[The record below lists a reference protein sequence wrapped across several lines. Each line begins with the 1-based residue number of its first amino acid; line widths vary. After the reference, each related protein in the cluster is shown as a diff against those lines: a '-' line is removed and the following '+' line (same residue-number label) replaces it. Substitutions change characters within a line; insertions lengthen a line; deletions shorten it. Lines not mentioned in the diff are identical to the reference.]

1 MDASLPCA
9 DSQSQPALT
18 DSQTLDFDSVVHS
31 PTVDKLS
38 AQEPGTET
46 AHCLSDTTD
55 KSTLHVSAD
64 PHSLK
69 ALSSIQNV
77 SEQFSL
83 SSEASPTDDNFRVQR
98 CLSQSGRKSPL
109 IPQLCQDLILPQ
121 PESASSPLMEGHT
134 PPESF
139 GAVSLTLEGLMELSV
154 TVPYSSPSFSSENK
168 PPLLRSLSPQSDSSD
183 SDTAVAPL
191 SDLYIFESD
200 TQDFILSPSIA
211 PGEIKCSEYQ
221 PLSQTSGEQVNH
233 NCDKHVLMCDSSD
246 VTGCHHSSCEEQST
260 ENNEPD
266 VSEHLGLRTPAVNAC
281 EAYFMS
287 LNDERQRKAEVTGA
301 TPPRGNSP
309 MEVWQDAHQYLAG
322 DDTEDRD
329 VLDKMH
335 HSVIQEALAPASHLS
350 CSPRET
356 QVSHYNP
363 EGSKGIGWTGDDT
376 KGWGPPIERWS
387 SVDSW
392 ASALSDWTGIIAA
405 PSEDFTSAFSEI
417 GAEIDALTQALSEV
431 NTHTEAETVKE
442 GHNLETTA
450 KAQMGVQDQP
460 LSTQNISESSI
471 HSGQG
476 CLSLCLDSTGLE
488 PHHTEGAESLCDPT
502 PTTQGDKCSPSR
514 GAPGTMVAFSGENT
528 ADATVVTLM
537 SGSTSAD
544 LDLSPFDE
552 CAESQDTESFIS
564 DEKTPVVLSIIEDT
578 DLDPPTDLITKE
590 PIGDRLCEVTDEHR
604 LVQLG
609 SVAEPE
615 AKLSCGRFEVNRD
628 ENKSI
633 TDCSVLTP
641 DALTD
646 SNVPGGDTQPSLHF
660 NADNR
665 VSIDTL
671 PDLDRARQVEAQ
683 RASPTFI
690 MPLAPVSIGPSLNCR
705 TSSSL
710 EGDQIC
716 LKGSLNNNSCNQVR
730 QSALLPTS
738 DGITNKASLEG
749 GEELIHEKQ
758 NTTKTAERSSPEGL
772 QGLKTSDTVDSFFSR
787 KTIFEEIDDFN
798 RELENFIPIPAENF
812 FISKEKHIACITLD
826 IYDPFVSKPVKPKA
840 IKSEKVDLTHKKTEK
855 MPHKTHKNTSEG
867 KTRSKKDKSSG
878 HHHFTQPSKKQ
889 ESKCHRVSAQQTSNQ
904 QDTHPTIG
912 ENHSSENS
920 QSGLEAKEATLV
932 IEAGVVTE
940 KATSKPHGKKKKKHG
955 QNTAPGE
962 PLAEVEN
969 GAKSK
974 TAKGRIELFES
985 KLGAKAG
992 KAQKESEQPDVAE
1005 IKSQQQSEAKASEG
1019 EEPPHPTDS
1028 KGHQPKN
1035 FTSPLND
1042 DVVKRRRL
1050 SEDKFGKIVSILESK
1065 LPKSDVSAKG
1075 KEAELK
1081 TDVGGT
1087 RKKAY
1092 SEVVKQ
1098 RIPPKEEP
1106 KVVKPIQAVAV
1117 SGDPQSLC
1125 LWCQFAAV
1133 TSAYTVTWSREGT
1146 VLAEMKRSAGDESR
1160 VSLTISNASHKDLGK
1175 YLCQLSSLHGSVSLD
1190 YLLTYEVLS
1199 EIVIPLAP
1207 KTVSSD
1213 PVEVSSEEE
1222 DAHFSRLLFKDDFLS
1237 DQYFGDSHPISMI
1250 TEKEHF
1256 GEGMHRRAFR
1266 TKLHAGQI
1274 PLLLPGHSCVLK
1286 VHNAISYGTK
1296 NNEELVQKN
1305 FTLAVEECQVQNT
1318 AREYIKAY
1326 TAAAQSTE
1334 AFGDIPEIIPI
1345 YLIHRPSN
1353 DIPYATLE
1361 EELIGDFVKYSVK
1374 DGKEINLMRR
1384 DSEAGQKCCAFQHW
1398 VYQKTDGNLLVTDMQ
1413 GVGMKL
1419 TDVGIATCKK
1429 GYKGFKGN
1437 CGTSFIDQFKAL
1449 HLCNVYCEMLGL
1461 KSLQPKAKKPA
1472 SAPKPKSQSST
1483 APKKKTFGPVV
1494 KGKS

>member
-18 DSQTLDFDSVVHS
+18 DSQTLDFDSVMHS

-69 ALSSIQNV
+69 SLSSIQNV

-121 PESASSPLMEGHT
+121 PESASSPLMERHT

-200 TQDFILSPSIA
+200 TQDFIRSPSIA

-221 PLSQTSGEQVNH
+221 PLSQTSGEQVNP
-233 NCDKHVLMCDSSD
+233 NCDKHVLMCDSSG

-488 PHHTEGAESLCDPT
+488 PHHTEGAESLCNPT

-514 GAPGTMVAFSGENT
+514 GAPGTTVAFSGENT

-590 PIGDRLCEVTDEHR
+590 
-604 LVQLG
+604 
-609 SVAEPE
+609 
-615 AKLSCGRFEVNRD
+615 
-628 ENKSI
+628 
-633 TDCSVLTP
+633 
-641 DALTD
+641 
-646 SNVPGGDTQPSLHF
+646 
-660 NADNR
+660 
-665 VSIDTL
+665 
-671 PDLDRARQVEAQ
+671 
-683 RASPTFI
+683 
-690 MPLAPVSIGPSLNCR
+690 
-705 TSSSL
+705 
-710 EGDQIC
+710 
-716 LKGSLNNNSCNQVR
+716 VR
-730 QSALLPTS
+730 
-738 DGITNKASLEG
+738 
-749 GEELIHEKQ
+749 
-758 NTTKTAERSSPEGL
+758 
-772 QGLKTSDTVDSFFSR
+772 
-787 KTIFEEIDDFN
+787 
-798 RELENFIPIPAENF
+798 
-812 FISKEKHIACITLD
+812 
-826 IYDPFVSKPVKPKA
+826 
-840 IKSEKVDLTHKKTEK
+840 
-855 MPHKTHKNTSEG
+855 
-867 KTRSKKDKSSG
+867 
-878 HHHFTQPSKKQ
+878 
-889 ESKCHRVSAQQTSNQ
+889 
-904 QDTHPTIG
+904 
-912 ENHSSENS
+912 
-920 QSGLEAKEATLV
+920 
-932 IEAGVVTE
+932 
-940 KATSKPHGKKKKKHG
+940 
-955 QNTAPGE
+955 
-962 PLAEVEN
+962 
-969 GAKSK
+969 
-974 TAKGRIELFES
+974 
-985 KLGAKAG
+985 
-992 KAQKESEQPDVAE
+992 
-1005 IKSQQQSEAKASEG
+1005 
-1019 EEPPHPTDS
+1019 
-1028 KGHQPKN
+1028 
-1035 FTSPLND
+1035 
-1042 DVVKRRRL
+1042 
-1050 SEDKFGKIVSILESK
+1050 
-1065 LPKSDVSAKG
+1065 
-1075 KEAELK
+1075 
-1081 TDVGGT
+1081 
-1087 RKKAY
+1087 
-1092 SEVVKQ
+1092 
-1098 RIPPKEEP
+1098 
-1106 KVVKPIQAVAV
+1106 
-1117 SGDPQSLC
+1117 
-1125 LWCQFAAV
+1125 W
-1133 TSAYTVTWSREGT
+1133 
-1146 VLAEMKRSAGDESR
+1146 
-1160 VSLTISNASHKDLGK
+1160 
-1175 YLCQLSSLHGSVSLD
+1175 
-1190 YLLTYEVLS
+1190 
-1199 EIVIPLAP
+1199 
-1207 KTVSSD
+1207 
-1213 PVEVSSEEE
+1213 
-1222 DAHFSRLLFKDDFLS
+1222 
-1237 DQYFGDSHPISMI
+1237 
-1250 TEKEHF
+1250 
-1256 GEGMHRRAFR
+1256 
-1266 TKLHAGQI
+1266 
-1274 PLLLPGHSCVLK
+1274 
-1286 VHNAISYGTK
+1286 
-1296 NNEELVQKN
+1296 
-1305 FTLAVEECQVQNT
+1305 
-1318 AREYIKAY
+1318 
-1326 TAAAQSTE
+1326 
-1334 AFGDIPEIIPI
+1334 
-1345 YLIHRPSN
+1345 
-1353 DIPYATLE
+1353 
-1361 EELIGDFVKYSVK
+1361 
-1374 DGKEINLMRR
+1374 
-1384 DSEAGQKCCAFQHW
+1384 
-1398 VYQKTDGNLLVTDMQ
+1398 
-1413 GVGMKL
+1413 
-1419 TDVGIATCKK
+1419 
-1429 GYKGFKGN
+1429 
-1437 CGTSFIDQFKAL
+1437 
-1449 HLCNVYCEMLGL
+1449 
-1461 KSLQPKAKKPA
+1461 
-1472 SAPKPKSQSST
+1472 
-1483 APKKKTFGPVV
+1483 
-1494 KGKS
+1494 